1 MRRVGTLTECATIP
15 VNELLCRVAVS
26 LINGVKAWR
35 RSTGDLRRS
44 RERNFMPASL
54 INDPEHWHKRADE
67 ARSLA
72 DDMKDEISKQMTLQ
86 IADDY
91 EHLAKRAEQRAK
103 L

>member
-1 MRRVGTLTECATIP
+1 V
-15 VNELLCRVAVS
+15 
-26 LINGVKAWR
+26 
-35 RSTGDLRRS
+35 
-44 RERNFMPASL
+44 PAPL

-91 EHLAKRAEQRAK
+91 ERLAKRAEQRAK